1 MNVRAHM
8 LPGIVDHAFG
18 DIEGMHFGEVAGNV
32 LSQASSAAADL
43 YTALAIDA
51 VEPPAPHE
59 FFPVAAA
66 GLVKIGIRPGS
77 GPIPFSPGL
86 GNYAEERVFL
96 APSLPL
102 LVRFRRAPR
111 DIPRERGL
119 HPNPPRL
126 ED

>member
-1 MNVRAHM
+1 
-8 LPGIVDHAFG
+8 
-18 DIEGMHFGEVAGNV
+18 MHFGEVAGNV

-43 YTALAIDA
+43 NTALPINA

-59 FFPVAAA
+59 FFPVASA

-77 GPIPFSPGL
+77 CPIPFSPRL
-86 GNYAEERVFL
+86 GNYAEERIFL

-102 LVRFRRAPR
+102 PVRFRRATR
-111 DIPRERGL
+111 DVLRERGL
-119 HPNPPRL
+119 HADPPRL